1 MLIFNLIKLLLLFL
15 NSNVVK
21 SDDKLVFLWTHFRH
35 GARAPQNIDDNY
47 LDLLGEKWT
56 TPGEL
61 TPGGQRMHF
70 ILGLRN
76 RIRYITEKKFLDEKF
91 NPHEILIYS
100 SYFNRTLISASA
112 QLQGLYPESAGK
124 GDILSQEQE
133 ESSYPP
139 LNVDYEE
146 IEEEIKNLNGY
157 ALPNS
162 MMLAPTRMI
171 NQNER
176 KILLFDSKECI
187 NKRNEIR
194 SQNRE
199 KYSIFNTLKQEFNDK
214 YREKMNEFLGT
225 NDEEL
230 DFSFIDKFCD
240 SFITS
245 YSDKRELTEFKKTGL
260 NFEELESF
268 CHEYYKNMYVYQYS
282 GDEERLLPHVESSKL
297 MSEFI
302 YYMKKRIDADINNEN
317 IDELF
322 KDYSRPKM
330 VMLSGHDTTLIA
342 HEMFLID
349 ALELSNDYF
358 RLPYF
363 ASQMAF
369 EITRDENLNS
379 QKDYSNYFVNYYF
392 DDELIFNISVEDFI
406 EKVEPHIWNDE
417 KINDFCGFD
426 NDSNIIYAFNK
437 DKNDNAKTAYKI
449 LMIIFI
455 VFSFL
460 LLVLSIFLGIKLSKM
475 KKL

>member
-1 MLIFNLIKLLLLFL
+1 MYIFNLLLLILFL
-15 NSNVVK
+15 NLS
-21 SDDKLVFLWTHFRH
+21 SIHSEDKLIFLWTHFRH

-56 TPGEL
+56 NPGEL
-61 TPGGQRMHF
+61 TPGGQRMLF

-76 RIRYITEKKFLDEKF
+76 RIRYIKEKKFLSEKF

-100 SYFNRTLISASA
+100 SYFNRTLISVSA

-124 GDILSQEQE
+124 GDILTQEQE

-139 LNVDYEE
+139 INVSYKE
-146 IEEEIKNLNGY
+146 IEEEIKKLNGS

-176 KILLFDSKECI
+176 KILLFDSKECTS
-187 NKRNEIR
+187 KKNEIR

-214 YREKMNEFLGT
+214 YRKKMNDFLGT

-230 DFSFIDKFCD
+230 DFSFINKFCD

-260 NFEELESF
+260 NFEELENF
-268 CHEYYKNMYVYQYS
+268 CHKYYRNLYVYQFS
-282 GDEERLLPHVESSKL
+282 GDKERLLPHVESSKL

-317 IDELF
+317 ISELY
-322 KDYSRPKM
+322 KDFQ
-330 VMLSGHDTTLIA
+330 D
-342 HEMFLID
+342 
-349 ALELSNDYF
+349 
-358 RLPYF
+358 
-363 ASQMAF
+363 
-369 EITRDENLNS
+369 
-379 QKDYSNYFVNYYF
+379 QKWLCYLDM
-392 DDELIFNISVEDFI
+392 
-406 EKVEPHIWNDE
+406 
-417 KINDFCGFD
+417 
-426 NDSNIIYAFNK
+426 
-437 DKNDNAKTAYKI
+437 I
-449 LMIIFI
+449 LH
-455 VFSFL
+455 
-460 LLVLSIFLGIKLSKM
+460 
-475 KKL
+475 